1 MVNDSSN
8 QELERWRVKG
18 NVQKKTIPGT
28 GSSIRQNGDKKIKK
42 NLLLQHLTFRIRDI
56 VNHIVEVLNILC
68 SNYFEHVSTCHPHV
82 AGHSFEM

>member
-28 GSSIRQNGDKKIKK
+28 GSSIRQNGDKKRRKKRRK
-42 NLLLQHLTFRIRDI
+42 NLTAAS
-56 VNHIVEVLNILC
+56 NIPYKRYC
-68 SNYFEHVSTCHPHV
+68 ESYCR
-82 AGHSFEM
+82 SFEYTLFKLF